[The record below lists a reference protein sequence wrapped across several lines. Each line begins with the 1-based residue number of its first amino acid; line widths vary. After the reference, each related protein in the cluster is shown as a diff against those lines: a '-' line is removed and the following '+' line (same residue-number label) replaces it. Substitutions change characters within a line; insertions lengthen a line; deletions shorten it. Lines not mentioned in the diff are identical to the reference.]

1 MPATITIAYI
11 TTVDKIKLARY
22 LRIVHFKFMLKK
34 LYDRCVELARHK
46 FSKPLLGFVA
56 FIESFFFPVPPD
68 LMIVLMVV
76 AKREDYLKI
85 FLIATVGS
93 VLGGLFGYML
103 GVFFLDASMVIIEF
117 YGYEEK
123 VFQIQDKM
131 STRGGFLAWLGI
143 MFLAGFTPLPFKVF
157 TITSGVIGF
166 NLTVF
171 FFICLFTRG
180 LRFFLV
186 SYLTNLFGK
195 KFGDFIEKRGALWF
209 TATGIFIVILAAVL
223 YITFVK

>member
-1 MPATITIAYI
+1 MI
-11 TTVDKIKLARY
+11 
-22 LRIVHFKFMLKK
+22 LKK

-68 LMIVLMVV
+68 LMIVPMVV

-85 FLIATVGS
+85 FLIATTGS

-123 VFQIQDKM
+123 VFEMQDKM
-131 STRGGFLAWLGI
+131 STKGGFLAWLGI
-143 MFLAGFTPLPFKVF
+143 MFLAGFTPLVIVK
-157 TITSGVIGF
+157 TLNGRGVNPAKNMIPSQAKKPP
-166 NLTVF
+166 
-171 FFICLFTRG
+171 
-180 LRFFLV
+180 LV
-186 SYLTNLFGK
+186 DIFSCISKTFSSYP
-195 KFGDFIEKRGALWF
+195 
-209 TATGIFIVILAAVL
+209 
-223 YITFVK
+223 

>member
-1 MPATITIAYI
+1 MAIG
-11 TTVDKIKLARY
+11 DNIKLAIY
-22 LRIVHFKFMLKK
+22 FSIVHFKFIMFKN
-34 LYDRCVELARHK
+34 LYDKCVKLARHK

-68 LMIVLMVV
+68 LMIVPMVV
-76 AKREDYLKI
+76 AKKEEYLKI
-85 FLIATVGS
+85 FLIATFGS

-123 VFQIQDKM
+123 VFAMQDKM
-131 STRGGFLAWLGI
+131 STKDGFLAWLGI

-157 TITSGVIGF
+157 TITSGVIAY
-166 NLTVF
+166 NLPVF
-171 FFICLFTRG
+171 FLICLFTRG

-186 SYLTNLFGK
+186 AYLTSLFGK
-195 KFGDFIEKRGALWF
+195 KFSTFVEKKGALWF
-209 TATGIFIVILAAVL
+209 SLAGIFIIILAVIL
-223 YITFVK
+223 YNIFI